1 MKKNNYFSKRT
12 TILGLLVLS
21 FGSISFAQQTI
32 VNKGNFSVFPGA
44 KIGVFGDIKN
54 DSTFQSTGGEVHFVG
69 TTLQTISGNKAVNIH
84 DVIVNNAA
92 HIKLDN
98 QLTVGNTLIFTNG
111 KINSDRADH
120 ASQYV
125 HFLAGS
131 SYSGADNTKFIDG
144 VARKTGNTAFS
155 FPVGSGAD
163 MQPLSINAPATLLKS
178 YTVYYERMDTGN
190 FTYNPFAVDASVNNV
205 SKCENWIIDAASGTM
220 DVPITL
226 NYDLNSCG
234 VGSITNQSELVV
246 ARWDGSVWSS
256 IGNYSTTG
264 TITDGT
270 VAQGIAC
277 SGCGALLP
285 VTIGSTTGN
294 NPLPIELLSFDV
306 SATSRKVDILW
317 STATE
322 HNSDFFTVQKTI
334 DGLNFQDVA
343 NVTAAGNSDALLN
356 YATEDFFPFQGIS
369 YYRLKQTNIDGS
381 FIYTPLRSVKY
392 EGESVVQFYPNPS
405 ATNNMTV
412 RSNESIDRLE
422 IYEVNGKLVYDKSD
436 LGTSFQIKLDTGIY
450 FAKYTKNGVQETR
463 KIIFID

>member
-1 MKKNNYFSKRT
+1 MKKNNYFSKST
-12 TILGLLVLS
+12 GLLGLF
-21 FGSISFAQQTI
+21 FGSISTLTFAQQTLLNTGSI
-32 VNKGNFSVFPGA
+32 SIFPGA
-44 KIGVFGDIKN
+44 QVGVFGNLKN
-54 DSTFQSTGGEVHFVG
+54 DGSFQSTGGTVHFTGTSLQTLSG
-69 TTLQTISGNKAVNIH
+69 TTVINLK
-84 DVIVNNAA
+84 DVVVNNTNNL
-92 HIKLDN
+92 KLDN
-98 QLTVGNTLIFTNG
+98 QLEVGNNLTFSAG

-120 ASQYV
+120 ATQYL

-163 MQPLSINAPATLLKS
+163 MQPLSINAPSTLLKS
-178 YTVYYERMDTGN
+178 YTVYYERMDTTN
-190 FTYNPFAVDASVNNV
+190 FTYNPFAVDVSLNNV
-205 SKCENWIIDAASGTM
+205 SKCENWIIDAASGTL
-220 DVPITL
+220 DVPFTL

-256 IGNYSTTG
+256 IGNSSTTG

-306 SATSRKVDILW
+306 SATSRKVDIFW

-322 HNSDFFTVQKTI
+322 HNTDFFTVQKTI
-334 DGLNFQDVA
+334 DGFNFQDVA

-356 YATEDFFPFQGIS
+356 YATEDLFPFQGIS
-369 YYRLKQTNIDGS
+369 YYRLKQVNIDGS
-381 FIYTPLRSVKY
+381 YTYTPLRSVKY

-405 ATNNMTV
+405 AANNMTV

-450 FAKYTKNGVQETR
+450 FAKYTKGGVQETK

>member
-1 MKKNNYFSKRT
+1 MKNFNRFSRSLGILSLIFSLSITNYSAQS
-12 TILGLLVLS
+12 ILNTGKI
-21 FGSISFAQQTI
+21 SI
-32 VNKGNFSVFPGA
+32 FPGA
-44 KIGVFGDIKN
+44 QVGVFGN
-54 DSTFQSTGGEVHFVG
+54 LENNGAFQSTGGTVHFAG
-69 TTLQTISGNKAVNIH
+69 TSLQTLLGDTVINLK
-84 DVIVNNAA
+84 DVVVNNANNL
-92 HIKLDN
+92 KLDN
-98 QLTVGNTLIFTNG
+98 KLEVGNNLTFTAG
-111 KINSDRADH
+111 KITSDRADH

-163 MQPLSINAPATLLKS
+163 MQPLSIGAPSLITKS
-178 YTVYYERMDTGN
+178 YTTYYERIDTTN
-190 FTYNPFAVDASVNNV
+190 FVYDPYSLEPGINNV
-205 SKCENWIIDAASGTM
+205 STCENWILDAASGTL
-220 DVPITL
+220 DVTFSL
-226 NYDLNSCG
+226 NYDANSCG
-234 VGSITNQSELVV
+234 ITVPSELIV
-246 ARWDGSVWSS
+246 ARWDGAQWTSL
-256 IGNYSTTG
+256 GTG
-264 TITDGT
+264 TLTGNASAGT
-270 VAQGIAC
+270 IAQGIAC
-277 SGCGALLP
+277 SGCGAMLP
-285 VTIGSTTGN
+285 VTIGSTSGN

-306 SATSRKVDILW
+306 MASARKVDILW

-322 HNSDFFTVQKTI
+322 HNTDFYTVQKTI
-334 DGLNFQDVA
+334 DGFNFQDVA

-381 FIYTPLRSVKY
+381 YTYTPLRSVKY

-422 IYEVNGKLVYDKSD
+422 IYEVNGKIVYDKSD

-450 FAKYTKNGVQETR
+450 FAKYTKGGVQETR